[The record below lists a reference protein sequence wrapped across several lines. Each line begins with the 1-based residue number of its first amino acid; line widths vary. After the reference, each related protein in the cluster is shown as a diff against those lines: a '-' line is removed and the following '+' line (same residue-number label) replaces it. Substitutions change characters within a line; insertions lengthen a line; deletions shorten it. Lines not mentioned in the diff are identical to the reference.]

1 MREKAR
7 TDEAPSPVLSL
18 LSVKSDQPMDRP
30 IAFNNAAQ
38 HYMGEKARSD
48 EAPSP
53 TLSHLSAKSDQSM
66 DRPIAFNN
74 AAQSYMGEKAR
85 PDEAPS
91 PALSHLSMKSDQSM
105 DQPIAFSNKTPSYTG
120 YENLRPSDAPSPA
133 TSYFSL
139 KSNQSLDRPIAFKDR
154 TQPYSVNRLR
164 PDEAPSP
171 SPSLL
176 SVKSDQSM
184 DRPIA
189 FNSGAQSYMKENLRP
204 HEAPSPALSHLSM
217 KSDQSMDQPIAFI
230 NEPPSYISPRPA
242 DAPSPATSYFSLKSN
257 QSLDRP
263 IAFKDRTQPYSVK
276 RLKPDEATSP
286 APSLT
291 SIKIDHSVD
300 RPIAFRQEAQN
311 YRDRSTLSATL
322 LTEDHYKCPVCT
334 EVFKDPVSMPCGH
347 SYCKHCIEIYWSKP
361 TQAGGYACPQ
371 CRKRFRSRP
380 VLSVNVAL
388 SKLIEELQK
397 AGFSPALPAHCYAGP
412 EDVPCDICAE
422 MKLKAVKSCLTC
434 TVSYCETHIR
444 QHYTVPALQRHN
456 LVEAIM
462 SMPDSKDIKEIKE
475 LQDRVIEEISKD
487 EKNENFHPTKCF
499 YSGFSCNDLP
509 MDVTE
514 IATLGRPLD
523 LGMLYDCRNDSFTSD
538 GNLWDKHTVTSNRIS
553 WPQLKT
559 HLKVLEDDSLQ
570 ERCKAFEMSP
580 MLRVSALC
588 GLMELNGAAAFLNH
602 PVQSQHQD
610 RFTLHYKTT
619 TRLDMISQRLLQEG
633 APTSAINA
641 IAATHVIIAVFYGAQ
656 AFFVFDN
663 ERFSTERNTEM
674 ENVIK
679 KLTTTLSAR
688 DVFSS
693 LNETEKAN
701 SILYDCSLYI
711 DVGFWKSPVSFDKA
725 VEIYGSLP
733 TLLGSK
739 GERAVPLKVWLYPLK
754 KLDKS
759 SVCAALSGVSEN
771 LMHQAENII
780 EHLRKQIRVCQDMIT
795 DYDNL
800 TVITRFP
807 ALEEKLQNFSEFLQE
822 YMAEFQRKAAEIIES
837 INVKEGDRQ
846 KSFQELISNCNQSPF
861 NPENTH
867 QWLEKKKTDLA
878 VLNECRAVNMTIV
891 KSREELQH
899 VTNDPRMN
907 NVFCFTI
914 SSMEAE
920 DCFLTALK
928 QHIKLVKKCTLT
940 IHDCIKPE
948 DSLQSLKPVC
958 VSQKVL
964 SDLKVFI
971 AAKETNEDPKQTKF
985 IAALLP
991 DDSFP
996 EYSVQFYYAGTIM
1009 SRNMKLQTKPNLT
1022 QISHIKHCSMSL
1034 KMNKTQ
1040 NRSIEGY
1047 LVEYRALDN
1056 DGMNSNTWKR
1066 IIFYAKSVEETFIIS
1081 GLTSGKQFQLRYL
1094 VIEKGC
1100 MSNFSKIMN
1109 FHTALAATPGQP
1121 LVNKLNRN
1129 TLRFVWLKAETDKDC
1144 PVLRYMVEYKEAGL
1158 EGWSSVLTQ
1167 GPQCECT
1174 LTVPHSTCYRVR
1186 VSAVYEDITSK
1197 PSEETPVPVDVWS
1210 INLSVRKSSILLE
1223 VLKLQ
1228 TEKKPVEL
1236 IDWTYEESELRG
1248 FLQCLPYISQLRFVV
1263 PQNKTAK
1270 SWEKRKRLFILDLC
1284 LQAALHQK
1292 ETVEETVK
1300 KLLSSVNYERCDFLL
1315 DLCSHVK
1322 DYETQ
1327 TGRSVLPALQPIYQS
1342 APAVWIIKLS
1352 VRKSSILLE
1361 VLKLQT
1367 EKKPVKLINWSD
1379 EESEVR
1385 GFLQCLPYISQLKI
1399 HEYDFSFER
1408 RKSAAQ
1414 FLLNLTVAASK
1425 CVTTTE
1431 ENFIELLASVCSY
1444 RSFLCYNNDWLY
1456 YKCQNDHCDF
1466 LLDLCS
1472 HVKDYETQTGRSVLP
1487 ALQTIYQSSPAVW
1500 RIKLSERKSSILLE
1514 VLKLQ
1519 TEKKPVE
1526 LIDWTDEESEVRG
1539 FLQCLPYISQLRI
1552 HEYDLEMEKSVQFL
1566 LNLTVAASKCV
1577 TTTGENFIELLASV
1591 CSYRSF
1597 DCYDNDCLYDKCQNE
1612 HCDFLL
1618 DLYSHVKDYETQTG
1632 RNVLPALQTIYQLS
1646 APAVWIIKLS
1656 ERKSSILLEVLKLQT
1671 EKKPVE
1677 LIDWTDEES
1686 EVRGFLQCLPYI
1698 SQLRFAVPQNK
1709 TAESWEKRKRLFI
1722 LDLCLQ
1728 AAVHQKERIEETV
1741 KNLLSSVSYER
1752 CDFLLDLCSHVKD
1765 YETQTGRSVFPALQ
1779 SIYQSAPAVWKIKLS
1794 ERKSSILL
1802 EVLKLQT
1809 EKKPVDLIDWTD
1821 EESEMRGFLQCLSYI
1836 SQLRFF
1842 DINMKRE
1849 AAVKFLLSL
1858 FVSASEF
1865 DENTEENYTELLTSV
1880 CSYTS
1885 FPCDYYGTEN
1895 PTDQCDF
1902 LLDLC
1907 SHVKDC
1913 ETQTGRSV
1921 LPALQPIYQS
1931 APAVWR
1937 IKISERKSS
1946 ILLEVLKLQTEKKPV
1961 ELIDWTDEESEV
1973 RGFLQCLPYI
1983 SQLRF
1988 CDIIYM
1994 KRETAVKFLLNLFVS
2009 ASEFDANTEVIYT
2022 ELLTS
2027 VCSYTS
2033 FPYDE
2038 NYYDDPDEYQIDQ
2051 CDFLLDLYSHM
2062 KDYETQTGRSV
2073 LPALQTI
2080 YQSSPAVWIINLSE
2094 RKSSILLEVLKLQTE
2109 KKPVDLIDWTDE
2121 ESEMRGF
2128 LQCLPYISQLR
2139 FFYINNMKREAAVK
2153 FLLNLFVSASEF
2165 DENTE
2170 ENYTELLTSVCSY
2183 TSFPCDYYGT
2193 ENQTDQCDFLL
2204 DLCSHVKD
2212 CETQTG
2218 RSVLPALQPIYQS
2231 APAVWRIKISERK
2244 SSILLEV
2251 LKLQTE
2257 KKPLELIDWTDE
2269 ESEVRGFL
2277 QCLPY
2282 ISQLRFCG
2290 INNMKREAAVKFL
2303 LNLFV
2308 SASEFDEN
2316 TEENYT
2322 ELLTSVCSYTSF
2334 PLSGNY
2340 AYYHSDQC
2348 DFLLDLCS
2356 HVKDYETQTGRCVL
2370 PALQTIYQSVPAVW
2384 RIKLSERKSSILL
2397 EVLKL
2402 QTEKKPVELR
2412 DWTDE
2417 ESEVRGFLQCLPY
2430 ISQLRF
2436 CDIIHIEREAA
2447 VKFLLNL
2454 FVSASEFEENTE
2466 ENHIEILTSVC
2477 SYTSF
2482 PCEENYDDDDTEYQ
2496 IDQCDFL
2503 LDLCSHVK
2511 DYETQT
2517 GRSVLP
2523 ALQTIYQSAPAVW
2536 IINLSERKSSILL
2549 EVLKLQTEKK
2559 PVDLIDWTDEDS
2571 EVRGF
2576 LQCLPYIS
2584 QLRNAERFIP
2594 SLCKVFGPRVKVD
2607 QVTPLLQ
2614 ALDFTVTLSGKL
2626 PSSTCRSVGRVLGC
2640 SPLKLNLT
2648 LNTSV
2653 ISLRGLK
2660 LLFRHITHLQK
2671 LSLED
2676 KLLVKMFR
2684 ALRSLNAPFPLS
2696 TEEFSLLTK
2705 VSKQNLSH
2713 ILSSL
2718 TSLLRLLSVQCLD
2731 LTECKS
2737 EALSLTALLGLQ
2749 ETLTI
2754 RFSKETLQQL
2764 VSLVYE
2770 AQDDELTRS
2779 FLKKVSK
2786 DLTSCSLTWELIHY
2800 LLQHQALNLKLDFRK
2815 SRILCENIRELLL
2828 VLDRIQLKRLS
2839 PSFTLSIIM
2848 EIYETRFPQYVSSLM
2863 SSAGNDINLNGRVL
2877 DSVHCAALR
2886 FTLEHCNTI
2895 KLNLLWTSIPEEELE
2910 SFLPLLNKVKLLSV
2924 DRRLLL
2930 KLLHCCSS
2938 SDLQQEAA
2946 AALLSALHNRLD
2958 FSCCSALDL
2967 TDTQKNQEHL
2977 KLTNKD
2983 CRIISSVLQKTQRV
2997 VKLILQ
3003 DCEISDTALK
3013 QLWPILPQVQL
3024 SCSKALLLQFLA
3036 CISKGGSQKGS
3047 LRMAEALS
3055 QALGG
3060 EMDLSHTQMD
3070 QSACEQLALFLEYS
3084 EGLKELDL
3092 SHCKLTDD
3100 CMKPLLPH
3108 LHKTQTLD
3116 LSHNNVTD
3124 ESAER
3129 IHSVVS
3135 AHSNIQTVRLFGNKV
3150 RDRKKF
3156 IGDKRFEIW

>member
-1983 SQLRF
+1983 SQLR
-1988 CDIIYM
+1988 
-1994 KRETAVKFLLNLFVS
+1994 
-2009 ASEFDANTEVIYT
+2009 
-2022 ELLTS
+2022 
-2027 VCSYTS
+2027 
-2033 FPYDE
+2033 
-2038 NYYDDPDEYQIDQ
+2038 
-2051 CDFLLDLYSHM
+2051 
-2062 KDYETQTGRSV
+2062 
-2073 LPALQTI
+2073 
-2080 YQSSPAVWIINLSE
+2080 
-2094 RKSSILLEVLKLQTE
+2094 
-2109 KKPVDLIDWTDE
+2109 
-2121 ESEMRGF
+2121 
-2128 LQCLPYISQLR
+2128 
-2139 FFYINNMKREAAVK
+2139 
-2153 FLLNLFVSASEF
+2153 
-2165 DENTE
+2165 
-2170 ENYTELLTSVCSY
+2170 
-2183 TSFPCDYYGT
+2183 
-2193 ENQTDQCDFLL
+2193 
-2204 DLCSHVKD
+2204 
-2212 CETQTG
+2212 
-2218 RSVLPALQPIYQS
+2218 
-2231 APAVWRIKISERK
+2231 
-2244 SSILLEV
+2244 
-2251 LKLQTE
+2251 
-2257 KKPLELIDWTDE
+2257 
-2269 ESEVRGFL
+2269 
-2277 QCLPY
+2277 
-2282 ISQLRFCG
+2282 
-2290 INNMKREAAVKFL
+2290 
-2303 LNLFV
+2303 
-2308 SASEFDEN
+2308 
-2316 TEENYT
+2316 
-2322 ELLTSVCSYTSF
+2322 
-2334 PLSGNY
+2334 
-2340 AYYHSDQC
+2340 
-2348 DFLLDLCS
+2348 
-2356 HVKDYETQTGRCVL
+2356 
-2370 PALQTIYQSVPAVW
+2370 
-2384 RIKLSERKSSILL
+2384 
-2397 EVLKL
+2397 
-2402 QTEKKPVELR
+2402 
-2412 DWTDE
+2412 
-2417 ESEVRGFLQCLPY
+2417 
-2430 ISQLRF
+2430 
-2436 CDIIHIEREAA
+2436 
-2447 VKFLLNL
+2447 
-2454 FVSASEFEENTE
+2454 
-2466 ENHIEILTSVC
+2466 
-2477 SYTSF
+2477 
-2482 PCEENYDDDDTEYQ
+2482 
-2496 IDQCDFL
+2496 
-2503 LDLCSHVK
+2503 
-2511 DYETQT
+2511 
-2517 GRSVLP
+2517 
-2523 ALQTIYQSAPAVW
+2523 
-2536 IINLSERKSSILL
+2536 
-2549 EVLKLQTEKK
+2549 
-2559 PVDLIDWTDEDS
+2559 
-2571 EVRGF
+2571 
-2576 LQCLPYIS
+2576 
-2584 QLRNAERFIP
+2584 NAERFIP

>member
-1 MREKAR
+1 
-7 TDEAPSPVLSL
+7 
-18 LSVKSDQPMDRP
+18 
-30 IAFNNAAQ
+30 
-38 HYMGEKARSD
+38 
-48 EAPSP
+48 
-53 TLSHLSAKSDQSM
+53 
-66 DRPIAFNN
+66 
-74 AAQSYMGEKAR
+74 
-85 PDEAPS
+85 
-91 PALSHLSMKSDQSM
+91 
-105 DQPIAFSNKTPSYTG
+105 
-120 YENLRPSDAPSPA
+120 
-133 TSYFSL
+133 
-139 KSNQSLDRPIAFKDR
+139 
-154 TQPYSVNRLR
+154 
-164 PDEAPSP
+164 
-171 SPSLL
+171 
-176 SVKSDQSM
+176 
-184 DRPIA
+184 
-189 FNSGAQSYMKENLRP
+189 
-204 HEAPSPALSHLSM
+204 
-217 KSDQSMDQPIAFI
+217 
-230 NEPPSYISPRPA
+230 
-242 DAPSPATSYFSLKSN
+242 
-257 QSLDRP
+257 
-263 IAFKDRTQPYSVK
+263 
-276 RLKPDEATSP
+276 
-286 APSLT
+286 
-291 SIKIDHSVD
+291 
-300 RPIAFRQEAQN
+300 
-311 YRDRSTLSATL
+311 
-322 LTEDHYKCPVCT
+322 
-334 EVFKDPVSMPCGH
+334 
-347 SYCKHCIEIYWSKP
+347 
-361 TQAGGYACPQ
+361 
-371 CRKRFRSRP
+371 
-380 VLSVNVAL
+380 
-388 SKLIEELQK
+388 
-397 AGFSPALPAHCYAGP
+397 
-412 EDVPCDICAE
+412 
-422 MKLKAVKSCLTC
+422 
-434 TVSYCETHIR
+434 
-444 QHYTVPALQRHN
+444 
-456 LVEAIM
+456 
-462 SMPDSKDIKEIKE
+462 
-475 LQDRVIEEISKD
+475 
-487 EKNENFHPTKCF
+487 
-499 YSGFSCNDLP
+499 
-509 MDVTE
+509 
-514 IATLGRPLD
+514 
-523 LGMLYDCRNDSFTSD
+523 
-538 GNLWDKHTVTSNRIS
+538 GNLWDKHTVTRNRIS

-602 PVQSQHQD
+602 PEQSQHQD

-641 IAATHVIIAVFYGAQ
+641 TTATHVIIAVFYGAQ

-663 ERFSTERNTEM
+663 ERISTERNTEM

-688 DVFSS
+688 DVFLS

-711 DVGFWKSPVSFDKA
+711 DVGDWKSPVSFDKA
-725 VEIYGSLP
+725 VEIYDSLP
-733 TLLGSK
+733 TLLGCK

-759 SVCAALSGVSEN
+759 SGSAALSGVSEN
-771 LMHQAENII
+771 LMHRAENILG
-780 EHLRKQIRVCQDMIT
+780 HLRKQIRVCQDMIT

-822 YMAEFQRKAAEIIES
+822 YMTEFQRKAAEIIES

-846 KSFQELISNCNQSPF
+846 KSFQELISYCNHSPF

-867 QWLEKKKTDLA
+867 HWLEKKKTDLA

-891 KSREELQH
+891 KSQEELQR
-899 VTNDPRMN
+899 VINDPQMN

-920 DCFLTALK
+920 DYFLTDLK
-928 QHIKLVKKCTLT
+928 QHIKLMKKCRLT
-940 IHDCIKPE
+940 VYDCIKPE

-985 IAALLP
+985 IAAFLP

-996 EYSVQFYYAGTIM
+996 EYSVQFYHAGMIM

-1022 QISHIKHCSMSL
+1022 QISHIKHCSVSL

-1040 NRSIEGY
+1040 NRSIKGY
-1047 LVEYRALDN
+1047 LVEYRALDD
-1056 DGMNSNTWKR
+1056 DGMNSNTWKLL
-1066 IIFYAKSVEETFIIS
+1066 ILYAKSVEETFIIS

-1109 FHTALAATPGQP
+1109 FHTALAETPGQP
-1121 LVNKLNRN
+1121 FVNKLIRN
-1129 TLRFVWLKAETDKDC
+1129 TLRIVWLKAETDEDF

-1167 GPQCECT
+1167 GPQCECI

-1186 VSAVYEDITSK
+1186 VSAVYEDVTSK

-1236 IDWTYEESELRG
+1236 RD
-1248 FLQCLPYISQLRFVV
+1248 C
-1263 PQNKTAK
+1263 
-1270 SWEKRKRLFILDLC
+1270 
-1284 LQAALHQK
+1284 
-1292 ETVEETVK
+1292 
-1300 KLLSSVNYERCDFLL
+1300 
-1315 DLCSHVK
+1315 
-1322 DYETQ
+1322 
-1327 TGRSVLPALQPIYQS
+1327 
-1342 APAVWIIKLS
+1342 
-1352 VRKSSILLE
+1352 
-1361 VLKLQT
+1361 
-1367 EKKPVKLINWSD
+1367 
-1379 EESEVR
+1379 
-1385 GFLQCLPYISQLKI
+1385 
-1399 HEYDFSFER
+1399 
-1408 RKSAAQ
+1408 
-1414 FLLNLTVAASK
+1414 
-1425 CVTTTE
+1425 
-1431 ENFIELLASVCSY
+1431 
-1444 RSFLCYNNDWLY
+1444 
-1456 YKCQNDHCDF
+1456 
-1466 LLDLCS
+1466 
-1472 HVKDYETQTGRSVLP
+1472 
-1487 ALQTIYQSSPAVW
+1487 
-1500 RIKLSERKSSILLE
+1500 
-1514 VLKLQ
+1514 
-1519 TEKKPVE
+1519 
-1526 LIDWTDEESEVRG
+1526 TDEESEVRG
-1539 FLQCLPYISQLRI
+1539 FLQCLPYISQLRFV
-1552 HEYDLEMEKSVQFL
+1552 EPQKKTDNSWEKR
-1566 LNLTVAASKCV
+1566 K
-1577 TTTGENFIELLASV
+1577 
-1591 CSYRSF
+1591 RSF
-1597 DCYDNDCLYDKCQNE
+1597 ILDLCLQTAFHQKETVEEIVKKLLLSVNYE
-1612 HCDFLL
+1612 RCDFLM
-1618 DLYSHVKDYETQTG
+1618 DLCSHVKDYETQTD
-1632 RNVLPALQTIYQLS
+1632 RSVLPALQSIYQLS
-1646 APAVWIIKLS
+1646 APAVWIINLS

-1698 SQLRFAVPQNK
+1698 SQLRFVDPQNK
-1709 TAESWEKRKRLFI
+1709 TSESWKKRKRSFI

-1728 AAVHQKERIEETV
+1728 AALHQKETIEETV
-1741 KNLLSSVSYER
+1741 KKLLSSVNYDR

-1765 YETQTGRSVFPALQ
+1765 YETQTGRSVLPALQ
-1779 SIYQSAPAVWKIKLS
+1779 PIYQLSAPAVWIINLS

-1802 EVLKLQT
+1802 EVLKLQR
-1809 EKKPVDLIDWTD
+1809 EKKPVD
-1821 EESEMRGFLQCLSYI
+1821 
-1836 SQLRFF
+1836 
-1842 DINMKRE
+1842 
-1849 AAVKFLLSL
+1849 
-1858 FVSASEF
+1858 
-1865 DENTEENYTELLTSV
+1865 
-1880 CSYTS
+1880 
-1885 FPCDYYGTEN
+1885 
-1895 PTDQCDF
+1895 
-1902 LLDLC
+1902 
-1907 SHVKDC
+1907 
-1913 ETQTGRSV
+1913 
-1921 LPALQPIYQS
+1921 
-1931 APAVWR
+1931 
-1937 IKISERKSS
+1937 
-1946 ILLEVLKLQTEKKPV
+1946 
-1961 ELIDWTDEESEV
+1961 LIDWTDEESEV

-1988 CDIIYM
+1988 SD
-1994 KRETAVKFLLNLFVS
+1994 S
-2009 ASEFDANTEVIYT
+2009 IYT
-2022 ELLTS
+2022 
-2027 VCSYTS
+2027 
-2033 FPYDE
+2033 
-2038 NYYDDPDEYQIDQ
+2038 
-2051 CDFLLDLYSHM
+2051 
-2062 KDYETQTGRSV
+2062 
-2073 LPALQTI
+2073 
-2080 YQSSPAVWIINLSE
+2080 
-2094 RKSSILLEVLKLQTE
+2094 
-2109 KKPVDLIDWTDE
+2109 
-2121 ESEMRGF
+2121 
-2128 LQCLPYISQLR
+2128 
-2139 FFYINNMKREAAVK
+2139 KREAAVK

-2183 TSFPCDYYGT
+2183 TYFPCDENYYDDYK
-2193 ENQTDQCDFLL
+2193 DQCDFLL
-2204 DLCSHVKD
+2204 DLWSHVKD
-2212 CETQTG
+2212 YKTQTG
-2218 RSVLPALQPIYQS
+2218 RSFLPALQTIYQS
-2231 APAVWRIKISERK
+2231 APAVWFINLSEKK

-2257 KKPLELIDWTDE
+2257 KNPVDLIDWTDE
-2269 ESEVRGFL
+2269 ESEVTGFL

-2282 ISQLRFCG
+2282 ISQLRIHEYALNFK
-2290 INNMKREAAVKFL
+2290 MEKSVQFL
-2303 LNLFV
+2303 LNLTVAASKCV
-2308 SASEFDEN
+2308 STTGEN
-2316 TEENYT
+2316 FI
-2322 ELLTSVCSYTSF
+2322 ELLTSVCSYRSF
-2334 PLSGNY
+2334 LCY
-2340 AYYHSDQC
+2340 DDDEIYDEHQDEHC

-2356 HVKDYETQTGRCVL
+2356 HVKDYETQTGRSVL
-2370 PALQTIYQSVPAVW
+2370 PALQTIYRSAPAVW
-2384 RIKLSERKSSILL
+2384 SIKLSERKSSILL

-2436 CDIIHIEREAA
+2436 SDIIYTKREAA

-2454 FVSASEFEENTE
+2454 FVSASEFDVNTE
-2466 ENHIEILTSVC
+2466 ENYTELLTSVC

-2482 PCEENYDDDDTEYQ
+2482 PCGENYYDTEC
-2496 IDQCDFL
+2496 QCDFL
-2503 LDLCSHVK
+2503 LDLWSHVK

-2523 ALQTIYQSAPAVW
+2523 ALQSIYHSAPAVW
-2536 IINLSERKSSILL
+2536 RINLSERKSSILL

-2559 PVDLIDWTDEDS
+2559 PVDLIDWTDEES

-2594 SLCKVFGPRVKVD
+2594 SLCKVFGPRVKAD

-2640 SPLKLNLT
+2640 SPSKLNLT
-2648 LNTSV
+2648 LNTSI

-2660 LLFRHITHLQK
+2660 LLFKHITHLQK

-2676 KLLVKMFR
+2676 KLLVKMSR
-2684 ALRSLNAPFPLS
+2684 ALRSLNAPSLT

-2705 VSKQNLSH
+2705 GPKQNLSH

-2718 TSLLRLLSVQCLD
+2718 SSFLRLLSVQCLD

-2737 EALSLTALLGLQ
+2737 ESLSLRALLSFQ
-2749 ETLTI
+2749 EPLTI

-2764 VSLVYE
+2764 VSLVFE
-2770 AQDDELTRS
+2770 AQDDELTHS

-2786 DLTSCSLTWELIHY
+2786 DLTSCSLTWEQIHY
-2800 LLQHQALNLKLDFRK
+2800 LLKHQALNLKLDFRK
-2815 SRILCENIRELLL
+2815 SKITRENIRELLL
-2828 VLDRIQLKRLS
+2828 VLDRIKLKRLS

-2863 SSAGNDINLNGRVL
+2863 SSAGNDINLSGRVL
-2877 DSVHCAALR
+2877 DSVQCAALR
-2886 FTLEHCNTI
+2886 FTLEHCNTV

-2910 SFLPLLNKVKLLSV
+2910 SFLPLFSRVTRLSV
-2924 DRRLLL
+2924 DRLLLL

-2967 TDTQKNQEHL
+2967 TDTLKNQEHL

-2983 CRIISSVLQKTQRV
+2983 CRIISSVLQKTQSV

-3036 CISKGGSQKGS
+3036 CIGKDGSQRSS
-3047 LRMAEALS
+3047 LRRSEALS

-3070 QSACEQLALFLEYS
+3070 QSACEHLALFLEYS

-3100 CMKPLLPH
+3100 CMKTLLPH

-3135 AHSNIQTVRLFGNKV
+3135 THSNIQTVRLFGNKV
-3150 RDRKKF
+3150 SDRKQF